1 MIIELIKKY
10 KDEIIE
16 YTLGDKRDEYGELYS
31 EVYQY
36 EWCEFIYHLEKSIK
50 LLEPSKLEL
59 TPEIL
64 TYLIIDKWSGVWCD
78 EEDLD
83 VEKLR
88 ELSKRIIE
96 ESENNV

>member
-1 MIIELIKKY
+1 MIIELVKKY
-10 KDEIIE
+10 KDKIME
-16 YTLGDKRDEYGELYS
+16 YTLGDQKDEYGELYS

-36 EWCEFIYHLEKSIK
+36 EWCEFIFNLRKSIE
-50 LLEPSKLEL
+50 LLKPSKLEL

-64 TYLIIDKWSGVWCD
+64 TYLIIDKWSGVWFD

-88 ELSKRIIE
+88 GLSKTIIE
-96 ESENNV
+96 EMI

>member
-10 KDEIIE
+10 KDKIME
-16 YTLGDKRDEYGELYS
+16 YTLGDQKDEYGELYS

-36 EWCEFIYHLEKSIK
+36 EWCEFIFNLRKSIE
-50 LLEPSKLEL
+50 LLKPSKLEL

-88 ELSKRIIE
+88 GLSKTIIE
-96 ESENNV
+96 EMI

>member
-10 KDEIIE
+10 KNEIME
-16 YTLGDKRDEYGELYS
+16 YTLGDQRDEYGELYS

-36 EWCEFIYHLEKSIK
+36 EWCEFIFHLRKSIELLK
-50 LLEPSKLEL
+50 LSKIEL

-78 EEDLD
+78 EKELNI
-83 VEKLR
+83 EKLR
-88 ELSKRIIE
+88 ELSKSIIE
-96 ESENNV
+96 EMK

>member
-10 KDEIIE
+10 KNEIME
-16 YTLGDKRDEYGELYS
+16 YTLGDQRDEYGELYS

-36 EWCEFIYHLEKSIK
+36 EWCEFIFRLRKSIE
-50 LLEPSKLEL
+50 LLKPSKIEL

-78 EEDLD
+78 EKELNI
-83 VEKLR
+83 EKLR
-88 ELSKRIIE
+88 ELSKSIIE
-96 ESENNV
+96 EIK

>member
-10 KDEIIE
+10 KDKIME
-16 YTLGDKRDEYGELYS
+16 YTLGDQKDEYGELYS

-36 EWCEFIYHLEKSIK
+36 EWCEFIFNLRKSVE
-50 LLEPSKLEL
+50 LLKPSKLEL

-64 TYLIIDKWSGVWCD
+64 AYLIIDKWSGVWCD

-88 ELSKRIIE
+88 GLSKTIIE
-96 ESENNV
+96 EMI